1 MPRCTVI
8 IMFLLSCLLC
18 NAQSRIDSV
27 RIMGNVKVTIDRPVK
42 LEKKKK
48 TILILYALPNGNTTE
63 QTMGKAMKE
72 GDDWHFDIQ
81 HIKAQTAF
89 IREQVE
95 NRNIIV
101 AYLENSFRSW
111 PQWKAKTEDYAG
123 KINYIVDTLSGLFGR
138 PYTTVYL
145 NGHSGGGSFIFGY
158 LESVK
163 EIPFEIGR
171 ISFIDSNYGYD
182 STHYPKLRKWLKQNR
197 KAHLT
202 VFAYNDSVALYNGK
216 PVVSAHGGTWY
227 KSHRMLEHF
236 GKRYRFRQTRNDSL
250 IVHEL
255 IPRQAGSTKGQIAF
269 FLRTNPE
276 RKIYHTQQVEL
287 NGFIHSILYGTGR
300 QEKDYRYFGERAY
313 GKFIEQFLVSGLW
326 FLVP

>member
-1 MPRCTVI
+1 M
-8 IMFLLSCLLC
+8 
-18 NAQSRIDSV
+18 
-27 RIMGNVKVTIDRPVK
+27 MGNVKVTIDQPEK
-42 LEKKKK
+42 FDKKKDV
-48 TILILYALPNGNTTE
+48 IFILYALPNGNTTE

-89 IREQVE
+89 VREQVE
-95 NRNIIV
+95 KKNVIV

-111 PQWKAKTEDYAG
+111 PQWKAKTEDYPA
-123 KINYIVDTLSGLFGR
+123 KIRHIVDTLSDFVR
-138 PYTTVYL
+138 DKTVYL

-163 EIPFEIGR
+163 EIPFHIGR

-182 STHYPKLRKWLKQNR
+182 STYYPKLRKWLKQNKR
-197 KAHLT
+197 ATLT

-216 PVVSAHGGTWY
+216 PVVSAQGGTWY
-227 KSHRMLEHF
+227 RSHRMLEHF
-236 GKRYRFRQTRNDSL
+236 GRHYRFTQTRNDSL
-250 IVHEL
+250 IVHE
-255 IPRQAGSTKGQIAF
+255 STKGQLAF

-287 NGFIHSILYGTGR
+287 NGFIHSILYRTGR
-300 QEKDYRYFGERAY
+300 QEKDYRYYGTRAY
-313 GKFIEQFLVSGLW
+313 GKYIE
-326 FLVP
+326 

>member
-1 MPRCTVI
+1 MLKCTI
-8 IMFLLSCLLC
+8 IIIFFLSCFHSS
-18 NAQSRIDSV
+18 AQSRIDSFRV
-27 RIMGNVKVTIDRPVK
+27 TGNVKVTIDWPVK
-42 LEKKKK
+42 FDKKKNN
-48 TILILYALPNGNTTE
+48 ILILYALPNGNTTE

-89 IREQVE
+89 IREQIE
-95 NRNIIV
+95 KRNIVV
-101 AYLENSFRSW
+101 AYLENPFRSW
-111 PQWKAKTEDYAG
+111 PQWKAKTEGYAA
-123 KINYIVDTLSGLFGR
+123 KIRHIVDTLSELL

-163 EIPFEIGR
+163 EIPFHIGR

-182 STHYPKLRKWLKQNR
+182 SSYYPKFRKWLKRNG
-197 KAHLT
+197 KANLT

-227 KSHRMLEHF
+227 RSHRMLEHF
-236 GKRYRFRQTRNDSL
+236 GKHYRFTQTRNDSL
-250 IVHEL
+250 IFHE
-255 IPRQAGSTKGQIAF
+255 ATKGQVAF

-287 NGFIHSILYGTGR
+287 NGFIHSILYGTRR
-300 QEKDYRYFGERAY
+300 QEKDYRYFGVRAY
-313 GKFIEQFLVSGLW
+313 GNLIE
-326 FLVP
+326 

>member
-1 MPRCTVI
+1 
-8 IMFLLSCLLC
+8 
-18 NAQSRIDSV
+18 
-27 RIMGNVKVTIDRPVK
+27 MGNVKVTIDQPVK
-42 LEKKKK
+42 FDKKKNV
-48 TILILYALPNGNTTE
+48 ILILYALPNGNTTE
-63 QTMGKAMKE
+63 QTMGKAVKE

-81 HIKAQTAF
+81 HIKGQTGF

-95 NRNIIV
+95 KKNIIV

-111 PQWKAKTEDYAG
+111 PQWKAKTEGYPA
-123 KINYIVDTLSGLFGR
+123 KIRHIVDTLSELFG
-138 PYTTVYL
+138 PSTTVYL

-158 LESVK
+158 LESVE
-163 EIPFEIGR
+163 EIPFHIGR

-182 STHYPKLRKWLKQNR
+182 SSYYPKFRKWLKRNGQ
-197 KAHLT
+197 AHLT

-227 KSHRMLEHF
+227 KSQRMLEHF
-236 GKRYRFRQTRNDSL
+236 GKHYRFRQTRNDSL
-250 IVHEL
+250 IFHEL
-255 IPRQAGSTKGQIAF
+255 VPQQAGSTKGQVAF

-287 NGFIHSILYGTGR
+287 NGFIHSILYGTRR

-313 GKFIEQFLVSGLW
+313 SRFIE
-326 FLVP
+326 

>member
-1 MPRCTVI
+1 MLRCTII
-8 IMFLLSCLLC
+8 IMVLLSCFLC
-18 NAQSRIDSV
+18 DAQSRIDSFWM
-27 RIMGNVKVTIDRPVK
+27 MGNVKATIDQPVK
-42 LEKKKK
+42 LDKKKDV
-48 TILILYALPNGNTTE
+48 ILILYALPNGNTTE

-89 IREQVE
+89 VREQLEKTNV
-95 NRNIIV
+95 IV

-111 PQWKAKTEDYAG
+111 PQWKAKTGDYPA
-123 KINYIVDTLSGLFGR
+123 KIRHIVDTLSHLYGR
-138 PYTTVYL
+138 SETVYL

-163 EIPFEIGR
+163 EIPFYISR

-182 STHYPKLRKWLKQNR
+182 SSYYPKIRKWLKQNGR
-197 KAHLT
+197 ANLT

-216 PVVSAHGGTWY
+216 HVVSAHGGTWY

-236 GKRYRFRQTRNDSL
+236 GKHYRFRQTRNDSL
-250 IVHEL
+250 IVHE
-255 IPRQAGSTKGQIAF
+255 STKGQVAF

-287 NGFIHSILYGTGR
+287 NGFIHSILYGTRR
-300 QEKDYRYFGERAY
+300 QEKDYRYYGTRAY
-313 GKFIEQFLVSGLW
+313 GKFIE
-326 FLVP
+326 